1 MRSWGAANNGHN
13 IEISQPQVN
22 ESRCR
27 LVEVVVT
34 TAGNAEMMVSCE
46 EFVTAFMSPVWS
58 FVLGIVAFMS

>member
-1 MRSWGAANNGHN
+1 MAIILKFH
-13 IEISQPQVN
+13 SQPQVN

-27 LVEVVVT
+27 LIEVET
-34 TAGNAEMMVSCE
+34 TAGNAELMVSCE